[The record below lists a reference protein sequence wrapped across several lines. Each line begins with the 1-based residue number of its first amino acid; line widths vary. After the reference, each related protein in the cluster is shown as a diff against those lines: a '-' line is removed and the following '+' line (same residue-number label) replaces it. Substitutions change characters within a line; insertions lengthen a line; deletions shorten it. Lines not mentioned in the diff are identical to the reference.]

1 MINILI
7 PQEGRTGALEN
18 NLLGVM
24 GKDNF
29 AKSIGAI
36 IKEARPGYAVAEIQI
51 SDMHKN
57 GLGIVQGGVIY
68 ARGFTFAAASYA
80 SGRCTIGVQSSI
92 TYFKPPKVRYCAR
105 WRARFHPQGGFVTT
119 ASMCTMSSERM
130 SQDERDGVYKGIVC
144 RTEITRSTAEALF
157 LCSSRALCKRKA
169 KRGRTVFLGLIL

>member
-1 MINILI
+1 VRPLSGADGGFSVFSLSGGYGIMINILI

-24 GKDNF
+24 EKDNF

-57 GLGIVQGGVIY
+57 GLGIVQGGVTY
-68 ARGFTFAAASYA
+68 TLADFTFAAASYA

-92 TYFKPPKVRYCAR
+92 TYFKPPKGEILRAVASEVSSSRRFCNYCVDVYDELGTHVA
-105 WRARFHPQGGFVTT
+105 
-119 ASMCTMSSERM
+119 RM
-130 SQDERDGVYKGIVC
+130 SAMGYIKE
-144 RTEITRSTAEALF
+144 
-157 LCSSRALCKRKA
+157 
-169 KRGRTVFLGLIL
+169 